1 MREKFGFGD
10 RAIVIETDEGI
21 LLKPLPDISEEK
33 GSLRELFKGRTSEEI
48 LREFREEDLK
58 RKFWR

>member
-1 MREKFGFGD
+1 LREKFGFRD

-33 GSLRELFKGRTSEEI
+33 GSLRELFK
-48 LREFREEDLK
+48 LAV
-58 RKFWR
+58 